1 MTDPKTG
8 TALRMGDPQK
18 LQKPASQPIDERLQ
32 KLVIEPCMQVDDP
45 TRNG

>member
-8 TALRMGDPQK
+8 TALRMGDPK
-18 LQKPASQPIDERLQ
+18 NCRNRPPSRSMKGCKSWL
-32 KLVIEPCMQVDDP
+32 IEPCMQVDDP